1 MIRAWLSPKVRATTR
16 WLNRHAPGVARALR
30 PAWWALD
37 TRLRLTDYWGR
48 RKHFRYYAEVARLA
62 RDHMPSGG
70 SVLDVGAADTE
81 VLGRLDWFRR
91 RVALDRR
98 PARPRPGVE
107 RVVADFMDY
116 QPPGRFD
123 LVLCLQ
129 VLEHLAQ
136 PEAFTRKL
144 LLTGRH
150 VIISVPYRWPAGLQP
165 NHVQDPVDEAKLRG
179 WAGRAPV
186 ETSVVLNGRDRLI
199 AVFRGTPD

>member
-1 MIRAWLSPKVRATTR
+1 MIRAWLSPKVRAASR
-16 WLNRHAPGVARALR
+16 WLNRRAPGVARALR

-37 TRLRLTDYWGR
+37 TRLRLTDYWGQ
-48 RKHFRYYAEVARLA
+48 RKHFHYYAEVARLA
-62 RDHMPSGG
+62 REHVPAGG
-70 SVLDVGAADTE
+70 SALDVGAADTE

-107 RVVADFMDY
+107 RVVSDFMDY

-129 VLEHLAQ
+129 VLEHLEQ
-136 PEAFTRKL
+136 PEAFTRRL

-150 VIISVPYRWPAGLQP
+150 VIISVPYRWPAGLNP
-165 NHVQDPVDEAKLRG
+165 AHVQDPVDEAKLHG